1 MKKQIITNDIPVIKE
16 LIKGILGHDS
26 YNDLQRMG
34 GLTNHTYKVVLPDGK
49 IYVIRIPGEGTEY
62 LINRSDEK
70 VSTLL
75 ACKLNIDTEL
85 LHFGEDG
92 TKVSLYI
99 EDAQTMSACSMRSL
113 EHIKQAADI
122 FRTLHTCGVDTKVAF
137 DVFDMAANYEAF
149 LINNNVDLY
158 EDYPQVKEQV
168 MIIRKE
174 IKSQQNIPLVPCHND
189 PLCENWIEGNNRLY
203 LIDWEYAGM
212 NDGMWDLADLSI
224 EADYSK
230 EQDEVL
236 LNTYFGRN
244 ATADERKRLL
254 GNKIYLDYLWTLWG
268 KTRVPYDGEP
278 MQLYAYERYIR
289 LKNNLKKYTNNLEEK

>member
-278 MQLYAYERYIR
+278 MQLYADERYIR